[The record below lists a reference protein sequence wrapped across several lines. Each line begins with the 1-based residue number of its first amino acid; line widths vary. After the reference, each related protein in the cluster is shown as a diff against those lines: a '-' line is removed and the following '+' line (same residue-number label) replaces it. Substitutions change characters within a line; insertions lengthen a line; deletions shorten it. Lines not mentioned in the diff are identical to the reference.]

1 MPFSSCNDDC
11 VAGIP
16 EVQRQSKQTAVPPT
30 CNSCTPTT
38 QLGGE
43 EQVKES
49 HKEDGEGGGAHGRH
63 LSELAPR
70 RPRENPALWR
80 VGIMPAPLRMLG
92 ILSQLVSYKPPTAFL
107 HPPVTQTKT
116 VFSKLTEC

>member
-49 HKEDGEGGGAHGRH
+49 HKEDGEGGV
-63 LSELAPR
+63 
-70 RPRENPALWR
+70 R
-80 VGIMPAPLRMLG
+80 VGG
-92 ILSQLVSYKPPTAFL
+92 TSLSLLPIARGKIQPFGG
-107 HPPVTQTKT
+107 
-116 VFSKLTEC
+116 